1 MLKYKEPKNNN
12 VNIENEICFIFRP
25 LPPTPLEEETT
36 PLKEEKR
43 KVLKGLNNKNIASN
57 NVSDQFVYTLTII

>member
-1 MLKYKEPKNNN
+1 MNNN

-25 LPPTPLEEETT
+25 LPPTPLEEE
-36 PLKEEKR
+36 KR
-43 KVLKGLNNKNIASN
+43 KVLKGLNKNIASN